1 MHVCKF
7 GSRYCGHFGV
17 SSLCDYC
24 KKKYE
29 LELAAE
35 ENEIQGARAMRAREA
50 NDQAYEALGEL
61 IVENPKTSLGIFLG
75 LAGIGIAASV
85 HSSKSKTERKLPS
98 HGKKK

>member
-7 GSRYCGHFGV
+7 GSKYCGHFGV

-24 KKKYE
+24 KRKYE

-35 ENEIQGARAMRAREA
+35 QNEIAGTRAHQARVA
-50 NDQAYEALGEL
+50 NDQAYEALGGL
-61 IVENPKTSLGIFLG
+61 ILDNPKTSLGVFLG
-75 LAGIGIAASV
+75 LAGLGIAASI
-85 HSSKSKTERKLPS
+85 HGSKTKTERKLPS